1 MRLILGI
8 GNQGERYRN
17 NRHNVGFM
25 FLDYLANKY
34 AISFSP
40 SRNDFYL
47 AEHKIGE
54 NHFSLIKPSNFVNNS
69 GTSSMQAISNY
80 NATINDLL
88 VIHDDVYLTTGAFR
102 VKVSGGDSGHKG
114 VNSII
119 YHLASEEFLRIRIG
133 VGGNKFSQD
142 NIADYVLS
150 DFSNDDLKLLNDV
163 FISCLKLTEA
173 FICGGKKQLLDVN
186 SKLTKPNNNSDIN
199 S

>member
-1 MRLILGI
+1 
-8 GNQGERYRN
+8 
-17 NRHNVGFM
+17 M

-54 NHFSLIKPSNFVNNS
+54 NHFSLIKPTNYVNNS
-69 GTSSMQAISNY
+69 GFSSMQAISNY
-80 NATINDLL
+80 NAAIDDLL

-102 VKVSGGDSGHKG
+102 VKLSGGDGGHKG

-133 VGGNKFSQD
+133 VGDNKFLQD

-163 FISCLKLTEA
+163 FVSCLKLTEA

>member
-40 SRNDFYL
+40 YRNDFYL

-102 VKVSGGDSGHKG
+102 VKLSGGDSGHKG